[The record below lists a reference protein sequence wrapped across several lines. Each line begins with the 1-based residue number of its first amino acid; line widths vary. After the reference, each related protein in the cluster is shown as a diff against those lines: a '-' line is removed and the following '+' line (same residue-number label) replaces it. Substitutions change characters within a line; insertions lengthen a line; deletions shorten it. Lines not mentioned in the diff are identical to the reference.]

1 MMEVIR
7 REVSRREVRIKVKH
21 VIQKQK
27 KKERELILST
37 QPKTKQQKRK

>member
-21 VIQKQK
+21 AIQKQ
-27 KKERELILST
+27 KKERELILNT
-37 QPKTKQQKRK
+37 RPKTKQQKRK

>member
-21 VIQKQK
+21 AIQKQK
-27 KKERELILST
+27 KKARELILNT
-37 QPKTKQQKRK
+37 RPKTKQQNRK